1 MTTVNFQVFQSSFFS
16 FLFGILNFKW
26 YCIYLFC
33 VDKNKWIPT
42 MNNSIKINF
51 WIILKTL
58 CFQFVEICIFI
69 IWFDILRYI
78 CKYIKINLFYLCV
91 QIYTKIDNHLHSF
104 NFFNFWFII
113 LNGHN
118 TSTKTMIIMTHLK
131 DEIWICA
138 LIKNIKIKCRIHS
151 NCYHLIFLS
160 SHDFEYFGKNW
171 VLKNILQW

>member
-1 MTTVNFQVFQSSFFS
+1 MTF
-16 FLFGILNFKW
+16 
-26 YCIYLFC
+26 
-33 VDKNKWIPT
+33 
-42 MNNSIKINF
+42 
-51 WIILKTL
+51 
-58 CFQFVEICIFI
+58 
-69 IWFDILRYI
+69 LRYI

-91 QIYTKIDNHLHSF
+91 HIYTKIDNHLHSF

-171 VLKNILQW
+171 VLKNILQWLICICRLNNRARLMRDKLSQSIFKQYIYIIPKISRIALTINF